1 MREIKFRARRADTG
15 AWVYGDLTHAVKINT
30 KEQADESGRRS
41 QPVIRVANYDV
52 DENTIGQFTGLRDY
66 NAKEIYEGD
75 ILKYTDD
82 GGRDHIRFVVFD
94 AGAFSFGIPNSHTYT
109 SMSVHLYWRYA
120 IIGNTHDNP
129 DLLTAEK

>member
-52 DENTIGQFTGLRDY
+52 DKNTIGQYTGCDDSQGTS
-66 NAKEIYEGD
+66 IYEGD
-75 ILKYTDD
+75 IVVKTQSKTNNRYPVTFSEGTFCIRLRDDIEAPLKM
-82 GGRDHIRFVVFD
+82 FD
-94 AGAFSFGIPNSHTYT
+94 
-109 SMSVHLYWRYA
+109 MKDVKV
-120 IIGNTHDNP
+120 IGNIYDNP
-129 DLLTAEK
+129 E